1 MKDERYWNDKTMK
14 GSIRQMIA
22 EFIQG
27 NDRLQK
33 FNESERLDLETKLAE
48 FLYKNSYDIATKV
61 RLQDIR
67 NDVQEEI
74 YSSIDNGQ
82 AAETIIDAIPFRLIN
97 ATAIEAR
104 NNEDDDDAK
113 WELYRLYLRDSINTN
128 LPYIDDLF
136 DVGMDEAWLYAAY
149 LDEWYKTHDESMRPV
164 SWEEFKMNE
173 MMDEELAQH
182 YRVLAEKYRTKKDN
196 KDETTDTNN

>member
-14 GSIRQMIA
+14 GGIRQKVA

-27 NDRLQK
+27 NECLQK
-33 FNESERLDLETKLAE
+33 LNENERLAIETKLAE
-48 FLYKNSYDIATKV
+48 FLYKNSYDIAAEV

-74 YSSIDNGQ
+74 YSSIDNRR

-97 ATAIEAR
+97 VTATEAR
-104 NNEDDDDAK
+104 NDEDDDDAK
-113 WELYRLYLRDSINTN
+113 WELYRSYLRDSISTN
-128 LPYIDDLF
+128 LPYVDGLF
-136 DVGMDEAWLYAAY
+136 DVGIDEAWLYAAY
-149 LDEWYKTHDESMRPV
+149 LDEWYKTHDKSMCPV